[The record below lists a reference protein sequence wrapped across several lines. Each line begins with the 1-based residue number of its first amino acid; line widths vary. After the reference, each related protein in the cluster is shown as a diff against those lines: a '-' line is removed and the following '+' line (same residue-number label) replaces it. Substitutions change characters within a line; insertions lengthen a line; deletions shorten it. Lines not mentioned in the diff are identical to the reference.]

1 MTHLTPSANTSHSL
15 NLNPNSNHSAA
26 PGSATPAHLQ
36 LIVNPYSSQLASQ
49 SVGSDQPSKGGSSS
63 YSNSCSYADFLLQC
77 AIDQVQYPVLQAFLA
92 TVMAEP
98 EVRQVLTQPVLRH
111 GKTVGI
117 RIQSLQS
124 VALQMRRDCD
134 LSPTQGDVLF
144 VATLLHGIEYW
155 LKPCVM
161 GNSDLRDVMFTI
173 VRAALHQLDGRNH
186 AFAELLR
193 LCMGW
198 GRVDEESLFYDWLRA
213 RMQRAM
219 GALDLV
225 GF

>member
-1 MTHLTPSANTSHSL
+1 LPKNSQQSQQPNKPGIEMTHLTSSSSSNSGHTPNPTSTH
-15 NLNPNSNHSAA
+15 PTA
-26 PGSATPAHLQ
+26 PGCATPVHLQ

-49 SVGSDQPSKGGSSS
+49 SVGSDQPSKGDSLLS
-63 YSNSCSYADFLLQC
+63 YSYADFLLQC

-92 TVMAEP
+92 TVMGEP

-124 VALQMRRDCD
+124 VASQMRRDCD

-144 VATLLHGIEYW
+144 VATLLHGIESW

-198 GRVDEESLFYDWLRA
+198 GRVDEESLFL
-213 RMQRAM
+213 
-219 GALDLV
+219 
-225 GF
+225 

>member
-1 MTHLTPSANTSHSL
+1 MTHLTPNPSHT
-15 NLNPNSNHSAA
+15 PNHPAT
-26 PGSATPAHLQ
+26 PGSATPAQLQ
-36 LIVNPYSSQLASQ
+36 LIVNPYSSQLASRT
-49 SVGSDQPSKGGSSS
+49 VGSDQSSKGDSSS
-63 YSNSCSYADFLLQC
+63 YSYADFLLQC

-134 LSPTQGDVLF
+134 LGPTQGEVLF

-173 VRAALHQLDGRNH
+173 VRTALQQLDARNH
-186 AFAELLR
+186 SFAELLR

-198 GRVDEESLFYDWLRA
+198 GNVDEESLFFGWLHA

>member
-1 MTHLTPSANTSHSL
+1 MTHLTPSANTSHCP
-15 NLNPNSNHSAA
+15 NLNPNSNHSAV

-49 SVGSDQPSKGGSSS
+49 SIGSGQPSKGGSSS
-63 YSNSCSYADFLLQC
+63 HSYADFLLQC

-173 VRAALHQLDGRNH
+173 VRTALHQLDGRNH

-193 LCMGW
+193 QCMGW
-198 GRVDEESLFYDWLRA
+198 GHVDEESLFYDWLRA